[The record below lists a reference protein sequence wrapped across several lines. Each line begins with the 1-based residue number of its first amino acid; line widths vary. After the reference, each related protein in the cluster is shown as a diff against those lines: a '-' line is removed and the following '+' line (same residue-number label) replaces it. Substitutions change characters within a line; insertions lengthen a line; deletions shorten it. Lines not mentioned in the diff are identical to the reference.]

1 MPAIQF
7 AQNAVSPAQAQQAIS
22 APPAQDLMQYAT
34 AGLRGN
40 DDSQAA
46 FAAKQEKQ
54 RNLNTA
60 AYKEM
65 LANPQ
70 NAGMIAKGY
79 GIAMTPELQG
89 MLQQPQIMKNVI
101 DATEFAEKMGIKNPE
116 ATKKI
121 MMEAAKQAQAGKAFN
136 PVEVLGAA
144 DGMPLDAQMTEY
156 QQADIDVKR
165 QREAKR
171 PVGGAAPRQPKA
183 PSMLEDPRVP
193 VELRIRGKAL
203 LAGVQ
208 RGTVDPNGPELK
220 EFSDQM
226 TKVMGGTPADV
237 GYGAPSPAAA
247 PAAPAGAAPASPAPA
262 APTMR
267 PVPPPPKAGE
277 AGKKFW

>member
-7 AQNAVSPAQAQQAIS
+7 AQNAVSPAQAQEAIS
-22 APPAQDLMQYAT
+22 APPANNLMQYAT

-40 DDSQAA
+40 DDSAAA
-46 FAAKQEKQ
+46 FAAAQDKKQK
-54 RNLNTA
+54 NNTE
-60 AYKEM
+60 AYKAM
-65 LANPQ
+65 LADPQ

-79 GIAMTPELQG
+79 GIDMTPELQG
-89 MLQQPQIMKNVI
+89 MLQQPQLMKNVI
-101 DATEFAEKMGIKNPE
+101 DATEFSEKMGIKNPE
-116 ATKKI
+116 AAKKI

-144 DGMPLDAQMTEY
+144 DGMDLGEPMTEY
-156 QQADIDVKR
+156 QAQDIAIKR

-171 PVGGAAPRQPKA
+171 PVGGAAPKQPKA
-183 PSMLEDPRVP
+183 PPMLEDPRVP
-193 VELRIRGKAL
+193 IELRIRGKAL

-226 TKVMGGTPADV
+226 TKVMGGTPAEV
-237 GYGAPSPAAA
+237 GYGTPA
-247 PAAPAGAAPASPAPA
+247 PAAAPASPAPA

-267 PVPPPPKAGE
+267 PVPPPPQAGE